1 MLKRTKGYT
10 LLLLLVLTGLAG
22 RLFTTTITSQERR
35 FLIDHLK
42 ASKAM
47 FIKSVKGLSEEQL
60 NFKASAGKWSI
71 KDCMQHITL
80 AENSLWSLADATL
93 KQAAN
98 AEKRAEIK
106 ISDEALAKMIMN
118 REQKAQAPEF
128 LKPEQANW
136 KTANEILDAFKE
148 KRGQLIKY
156 AKTTTEDMRNH
167 VAQMPFGYIDAY
179 QLIVFISAHTRRH
192 IMQIEEVKANPA
204 FPK

>member
-42 ASKAM
+42 ESKTM
-47 FIKSVKGLSEEQL
+47 FAKTVKGLSEEQL
-60 NFKASAGKWSI
+60 NFKASPDKWSI

-80 AENSLWSLADATL
+80 AENGLWNLADATL
-93 KQAAN
+93 KQPAN
-98 AEKRAEIK
+98 PEKRAEIK
-106 ISDEALAKMIMN
+106 ISDEALAKMVMN
-118 REQKAQAPEF
+118 REQKVQAPEF
-128 LKPEQANW
+128 LKPEQAKW
-136 KTANEILDAFKE
+136 KTANEILNAFKE
-148 KRGQLIKY
+148 KRGELIKY

-179 QLIVFISAHTRRH
+179 QLIVLISAHTRRH
-192 IMQIEEVKANPA
+192 TMQIEEVKANPA

>member
-1 MLKRTKGYT
+1 
-10 LLLLLVLTGLAG
+10 
-22 RLFTTTITSQERR
+22 
-35 FLIDHLK
+35 
-42 ASKAM
+42 M

>member
-42 ASKAM
+42 SSKAM